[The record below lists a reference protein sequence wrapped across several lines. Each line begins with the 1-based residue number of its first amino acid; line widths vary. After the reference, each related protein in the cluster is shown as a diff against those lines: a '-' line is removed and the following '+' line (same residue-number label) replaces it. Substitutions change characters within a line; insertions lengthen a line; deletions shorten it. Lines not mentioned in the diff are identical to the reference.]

1 MPAKKGDAMD
11 DMGAVALKHALINAS
26 QHDGKANEGIVISKV
41 VSENPD
47 FKKSIKELVASVRSS
62 VKQVNSWDIQKQLS
76 ELERQGIVVDR
87 RPEKKDNALPELP
100 NAVQGRVVMRMAPY
114 PSGPLHIGNTRMAIL
129 NDEYKNRYGGKLI
142 LCFDD
147 TIGSKEKF
155 VVSEAYDLIKDGLDW
170 LGIKYDQVVYK
181 SDRMEIFYKKAEEMI
196 RKGLVYVCLCTSDVL
211 RKNRVEGLA
220 CVHRSHSIEENLN
233 LWDGMLKGK
242 FKEGEASV
250 RLKTDANHPNP
261 AFRDRVLLRISE
273 SVHPRVGTKYRVWP
287 MLEFSWAVDDY
298 ELGMTHILRG
308 KDLIMEDDMEVFVWE
323 GLGVPKSRMPEFLH
337 YGMLKL
343 EEAKLS
349 KSASRASIESGE
361 FTGWDDPR
369 TWSLQSLRKRGI
381 LPQAVRAFIVK
392 MGMSL
397 ADVTVPAE
405 ILYSENRKL
414 IDSSAR
420 RFFAVFDPVKIR
432 VSGMPS
438 SICSGTASIAS
449 HPEFPGLGKREIP
462 YDSDNIYVE
471 NQDLKKYSGE
481 RVGLMGLATII
492 FGKDSSFV
500 SDQIS
505 MDDQKVHWVGEKNVK
520 ISILMPDGALK
531 SAMAEP
537 SILSAKEG
545 DLVQLVRTGFCR
557 VVKAGGKGND
567 TGLYFAHK

>member
-1 MPAKKGDAMD
+1 MPAKGGDANGSLAD
-11 DMGAVALKHALINAS
+11 ISLKHALINAS
-26 QHDGKANEGIVISKV
+26 QHEGKASEGVVISKV
-41 VSENPD
+41 ISENPD
-47 FKKSIKELVASVRSS
+47 FKKSMKDLVTAVKSS
-62 VKQVNSWDIQKQLS
+62 VKEVNSWDS
-76 ELERQGIVVDR
+76 ERQKSEIAMLGIVIDKP
-87 RPEKKDNALPELP
+87 PERKGNELPELP
-100 NAVQGRVVMRMAPY
+100 NAVQGKVVMRMAPY

-129 NDEYKNRYGGKLI
+129 NDEYKKRYGGRLI

-170 LGIKYDQVVYK
+170 LGIRYDQVVYK
-181 SDRMEIFYKKAEEMI
+181 SDRMEIFYRKAEEMI
-196 RKGLVYVCLCTSDVL
+196 RKDLVYVCMCTSDVL
-211 RKNRVEGLA
+211 RKNRADGVA
-220 CVHRSHSIEENLN
+220 CPHRTHSVEENLK
-233 LWDGMLKGK
+233 LWGAMLSGE
-242 FKEGEASV
+242 FKEGQASV

-273 SVHPRVGTKYRVWP
+273 SVHPRVGSKYRVWP

-323 GLGVPKSRMPEFLH
+323 KMGVPKSRIPKFLH

-381 LPQAVRAFIVK
+381 LPVAVRVFIVK

-414 IDSSAR
+414 IDANAKR
-420 RFFAVFDPVKIR
+420 YFAVFNPVEIKL
-432 VSGMPS
+432 SKMPS
-438 SICSGTASIAS
+438 GKESGIARVPA
-449 HPEFPGLGKREIP
+449 HPEFPALGERNIP
-462 YDSDNIYVE
+462 YDSESVFVE
-471 NQDLKKYSGE
+471 KQDLEKYSG
-481 RVGLMGLATII
+481 RKVGLMGLVTVK
-492 FGKDSSFV
+492 FGKDSSFI
-500 SDQIS
+500 SDVIS
-505 MDDQKVHWVGEKNVK
+505 MEDQKVHWVGKKNVK
-520 ISILMPDGALK
+520 ISVLMPDGEKRDAL
-531 SAMAEP
+531 AEP
-537 SILSAKEG
+537 SIALAKEG
-545 DLVQLVRTGFCR
+545 DVVQLVRTGFCR
-557 VVKAGGKGND
+557 VGKAGKDGND
-567 TGLYFAHK
+567 MVLYFAHK